1 VATKAGNPP
10 GIPPGGDAP
19 LAPYTAIAI
28 LAEPASA
35 RSALFGL
42 EAVASLLPSASLRA
56 VHIEVDPRSLI
67 ADDEEISVQMLR
79 ETREGSSAER
89 AAAVERIFNEW
100 ARSSPAAPR
109 VSLQKLVGSEEVLAV
124 QAVQDC
130 DLCIIGRPHNMDGQ
144 AALHGIL
151 FSHHLLLV
159 MPPDLR
165 GPPTDFCRHIAV
177 GWKPVP
183 QVDQA
188 MLLGLPFL
196 RRAQAV
202 TLVSVDQSAEAFTH
216 DHVLRL
222 LEQMG
227 VEARIRMASSGGRSV
242 TKTLLAE
249 AHAVDADAMF
259 AGAYRHGE
267 LFEEIFGGVTLELL
281 RDGDLPLFM
290 AH

>member
-1 VATKAGNPP
+1 V
-10 GIPPGGDAP
+10 
-19 LAPYTAIAI
+19 IAI

-35 RSALFGL
+35 RAALFGL

-56 VHIEVDPRSLI
+56 VHIEVDPHGLV

-79 ETREGSSAER
+79 EVREGPSSER
-89 AAAVERIFNEW
+89 AAAVEGIFNDW
-100 ARSSPAAPR
+100 ASMSPAAPR
-109 VSLQKLVGSEEVLAV
+109 VALEKLAGSEETLAAEV
-124 QAVQDC
+124 TGDC
-130 DLCIIGRPHNMDGQ
+130 DLCIVGRPHNMDGRD
-144 AALHGIL
+144 ALHAAL

-159 MPPDLR
+159 MPPDLQA
-165 GPPTDFCRHIAV
+165 PPAGFCRHIAV

-196 RRAQAV
+196 RRAEEIS
-202 TLVSVDQSAEAFTH
+202 LISVDQPAEAFAH

-222 LEQMG
+222 LQQMG
-227 VEARIRMASSGGRSV
+227 VDARIRMANSAGRSV
-242 TKTLLAE
+242 AQTLLAE
-249 AHAVDADAMF
+249 AHDMEADALF

-267 LFEEIFGGVTLELL
+267 LIEELFGGVTLELL
-281 RDGDLPLFM
+281 RESDLPLFM

>member
-1 VATKAGNPP
+1 V
-10 GIPPGGDAP
+10 
-19 LAPYTAIAI
+19 IAI

-42 EAVASLLPSASLRA
+42 EAVGSLLPSASLQA
-56 VHIEVDPRSLI
+56 VHIEVDPHGLV

-79 ETREGSSAER
+79 EAREGPSSER
-89 AAAVERIFNEW
+89 AAAVERIFNDW
-100 ARSSPAAPR
+100 TSTSAAAPR
-109 VSLQKLVGSEEVLAV
+109 VALRKLVGAEETLAAE
-124 QAVQDC
+124 AVRDC
-130 DLCIIGRPHNMDGQ
+130 DLCILGRPYNMDGRD
-144 AALHGIL
+144 ALHAAL

-159 MPPDLR
+159 MPPDLQE
-165 GPPTDFCRHIAV
+165 PPTDFCRHIAV

-196 RRAQAV
+196 RRAEE
-202 TLVSVDQSAEAFTH
+202 VSLISIDQSAEAFAH

-222 LEQMG
+222 LQQMG
-227 VEARIRMASSGGRSV
+227 VDARIRMVSSAGRSIAEA
-242 TKTLLAE
+242 LLAE
-249 AHAVDADAMF
+249 AQDMEADALF

-267 LFEEIFGGVTLELL
+267 FIEGLFGGVTFELL
-281 RDGDLPLFM
+281 RGSDLPLFM